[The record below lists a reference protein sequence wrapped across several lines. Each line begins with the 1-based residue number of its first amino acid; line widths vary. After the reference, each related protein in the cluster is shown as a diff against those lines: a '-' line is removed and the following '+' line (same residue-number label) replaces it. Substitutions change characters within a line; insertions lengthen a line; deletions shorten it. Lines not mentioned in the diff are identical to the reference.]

1 MKFCSKCGA
10 SLQVPVQPP
19 TLREP
24 MKDVKKANVLNA
36 LSVGAILI
44 ILAVTYLRY
53 PIDASIIS
61 HYFESMSSQGMF
73 IKPPS
78 ILFDLVIFF
87 LSALGVWTIT
97 FSGLR
102 VIIQKTVKTSLTDL
116 FGGLFCLFTAFLIS
130 NYANDV
136 LTERMTLAYIVITL
150 GFLVILNT
158 IIRFAFSKK
167 SRYMHHGMGY
177 DHKVP
182 VTSDNTYNIPQ
193 VINLHSEISY
203 ELDQTYICFL
213 HNFNLIIHC

>member
-1 MKFCSKCGA
+1 MSYCRKCGTEISTEMKFCSKCGA
-10 SLQVPVQPP
+10 SLQVPVQPS

-24 MKDVKKANVLNA
+24 MKDVKKSNVLNA
-36 LSVGAILI
+36 ISVGAILI

-61 HYFESMSSQGMF
+61 DYFESMGSQGIF

-102 VIIQKTVKTSLTDL
+102 VIIQKTVKASLTDF
-116 FGGLFCLFTAFLIS
+116 FGGLFCLFIAFLIS

-167 SRYMHHGMGY
+167 SRYMHHVMGY
-177 DHKVP
+177 DP
-182 VTSDNTYNIPQ
+182 
-193 VINLHSEISY
+193 
-203 ELDQTYICFL
+203 
-213 HNFNLIIHC
+213 